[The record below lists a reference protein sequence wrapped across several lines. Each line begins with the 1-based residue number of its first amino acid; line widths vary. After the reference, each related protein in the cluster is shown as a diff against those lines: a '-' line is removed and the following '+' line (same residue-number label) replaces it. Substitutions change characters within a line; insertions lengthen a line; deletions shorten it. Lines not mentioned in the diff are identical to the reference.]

1 MGSTITI
8 RNIDPGDKS
17 WLERQAR
24 HVGVSLEEFVRGL
37 IREKR
42 MRTERR
48 MTPSEIFARHF
59 GSEHG
64 VELPPP
70 TRHSYNRIEFMD
82 ESGT

>member
-8 RNIDPGDKS
+8 RDIDPKDKS

-24 HVGVSLEEFVRGL
+24 HLGVSLEEFVRGL

-42 MRTERR
+42 MRAERR

-59 GSEHG
+59 GSKHG
-64 VELPPP
+64 VELPLPA
-70 TRHSYNRIEFMD
+70 RHSYNRIEFMD

>member
-48 MTPSEIFARHF
+48 MTPSEILGITYLTRRF
-59 GSEHG
+59 GASI
-64 VELPPP
+64 
-70 TRHSYNRIEFMD
+70 R
-82 ESGT
+82 